1 MGGLGLLSPW
11 STSAAG
17 KAAEKGSAEQRRD
30 GGGESSRNLSRP
42 GRSLVGSDTYE
53 EPSELMLFM
62 LPSVD
67 SLDGCLTK
75 RAWVGVGTT
84 S

>member
-1 MGGLGLLSPW
+1 MLL
-11 STSAAG
+11 A
-17 KAAEKGSAEQRRD
+17 KAAEKGSAEQGRD

>member
-1 MGGLGLLSPW
+1 MLLARQQKRVQQSR
-11 STSAAG
+11 
-17 KAAEKGSAEQRRD
+17 KRD
-30 GGGESSRNLSRP
+30 GGGESSRDLSRP
-42 GRSLVGSDTYE
+42 GKSLAGSDTYE